1 MAFLRNRAVN
11 WLNLHSGI
19 RALAEGIGGV
29 FVLVFLLR
37 AGISIPASLL
47 AMALVFAVRFAIRPA
62 VLFAATRV
70 GLRPL
75 IVVGSIVNALQYLP
89 LAEVTGVDGFLLTYC
104 VIAAV
109 GDTFFWTSY
118 HGYMSLVGDD
128 EHRGHQISAGTA
140 LAALAGIVG
149 PLVGAFALV
158 TFGPRAMFGAAAL
171 TQALATLPLLAMPD
185 LQIPRAAPGS
195 LRAASPGVG
204 LFMSDGWFAVTF
216 VFVWHITLYV
226 SLAENVAAYGG
237 AMALAALVG
246 AVSGLSLGRH
256 IDAGHGRRGTM
267 IAYFAI
273 CVTLGLRMFAG
284 SAPWIAVLGNTVGA
298 FAACLL
304 QPAQMVPV
312 YILAKNSPC
321 ALRFHIAS
329 EGGWDV
335 GCMAGCATSALFLAQ
350 GASLAAVT
358 PLALAGVGGQ
368 LYLLRRYY
376 KQLEA
381 W

>member
-37 AGISIPASLL
+37 ADISIPASLL
-47 AMALVFAVRFAIRPA
+47 ALGLVFALRFAIRPA
-62 VLFAATRV
+62 VLVAATRV
-70 GLRPL
+70 GLKPL
-75 IVVGSIVNALQYLP
+75 IVAGSVANALQYLP
-89 LAEVTGVDGFLLTYC
+89 LSEVTGVDGFLLTYC
-104 VIAAV
+104 IVTAL

-158 TFGPRAMFGAAAL
+158 TCGPRAMFGAAAL
-171 TQALATLPLLAMPD
+171 TQALATLPLLGMPS
-185 LQIPRAAPGS
+185 LEIPRSAPGS
-195 LRAASPGVG
+195 LRAALPGVG
-204 LFMSDGWFAVTF
+204 LFLSDGWFAVTY
-216 VFVWHITLYV
+216 VLVWHITLYV
-226 SLAENVAAYGG
+226 SLAEDVAAYGG

-246 AVSGLSLGRH
+246 AVSVLLLGRH
-256 IDAGHGRRGTM
+256 IDAGHGKRGTL
-267 IAYFAI
+267 IAYVAI
-273 CVTLGLRMFAG
+273 CLTLGVRMLAGTAPWVAVFG
-284 SAPWIAVLGNTVGA
+284 SAFGA
-298 FAACLL
+298 LASCLL

-312 YILAKNSPC
+312 YILAKDSPC

-335 GCMAGCATSALFLAQ
+335 GCMAGCLASAFFLAN